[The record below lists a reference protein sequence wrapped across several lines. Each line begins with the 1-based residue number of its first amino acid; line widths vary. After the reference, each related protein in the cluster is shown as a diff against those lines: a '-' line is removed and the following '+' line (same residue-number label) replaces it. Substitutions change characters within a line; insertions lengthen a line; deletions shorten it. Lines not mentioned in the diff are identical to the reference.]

1 MGSNK
6 RDGRDSGTNL
16 GRRDTPRPIQ
26 KLLMDPFR
34 ICEDNLIGTRIDPKN
49 LLFFPVFSP
58 GVGGENH
65 FFLWKKFRR
74 EAIYNL
80 MDVTELG
87 KHSTTEVTSK
97 TPNLA
102 SDISSWLFELLPLLY
117 FNYLFLYFEVFRS

>member
-1 MGSNK
+1 MK
-6 RDGRDSGTNL
+6 HVT
-16 GRRDTPRPIQ
+16 

-34 ICEDNLIGTRIDPKN
+34 ICEDNLIGARIDPKN

-102 SDISSWLFELLPLLY
+102 SDISSW
-117 FNYLFLYFEVFRS
+117 